1 MVTLGNR
8 AISINNSA
16 INNMNIAT
24 SEPSLYRLTQ
34 DLDVPLVSL
43 SVGAETLRSYVSA
56 IVELLIEKQLRAT
69 VWIKLPQ
76 TKSWLDRVKRLQL
89 EGNAE
94 RIFICSGQKN
104 HPALS
109 LRKDNRGL
117 TPIIPIKLKKNAILQ
132 RESFLI
138 VRDAEFCSL
147 VLAQWQK
154 GRIQIDSTGKR
165 LQQPYI
171 EMVSSFDSG
180 AIAPVLSAVKDVSND
195 TSIKDEDFVLNRTTV
210 RSDLL
215 SELILKQISH
225 HEIVRNSLNSRS
237 KNDGV
242 SEVSSTVLGLPEGF
256 LNNLVQELRSPITH
270 MKTALSLLESKQVKG
285 EQRQRYLHLVSNE
298 CERQNSLVSGLLE
311 LLQLDSP
318 AEAEYLHLNDIV
330 PGIVSTY
337 QPLAKEKDIQLG
349 YTIPANLPLISCPRT
364 WFRQIIIN
372 LISNSLQFTPPKG
385 KVSVQ
390 ALLKNDR
397 EQIEILVTDTGVGIP
412 NKDINRIFEGFYRTK
427 STSNEVTGAGL
438 GLTLVQQLVQ
448 RCGGSISVT
457 SQVGKST
464 TFTILMP
471 VVPRELA

>member
-1 MVTLGNR
+1 
-8 AISINNSA
+8 
-16 INNMNIAT
+16 MNIAT

-34 DLDVPLVSL
+34 NLDEPLVSL

-56 IVELLIEKQLRAT
+56 IVELLIENQLRAT

-76 TKSWLDRVKRLQL
+76 TKSWLTQVKRLQL

-94 RIFICSGQKN
+94 RIFICSSQKK
-104 HPALS
+104 HPVSALNN
-109 LRKDNRGL
+109 NRGS
-117 TPIIPIKLKKNAILQ
+117 TPIIPIKFQKNTVLQ

-138 VRDAEFCSL
+138 VRDVEFCSL

-154 GRIQIDSTGKR
+154 SKIEIDSTGKR

-171 EMVSSFDSG
+171 KMVSSFDSQ
-180 AIAPVLSAVKDVSND
+180 AIAPVLAAVKDVSND
-195 TSIKDEDFVLNRTTV
+195 VSIKGEDFVLNRTIV

-215 SELILKQISH
+215 SELILKQINH
-225 HEIVRNSLNSRS
+225 HQIVRDSLNSKS
-237 KNDGV
+237 KSDRIT
-242 SEVSSTVLGLPEGF
+242 ELSSTVLGLQEGF

-270 MKTALSLLESKQVKG
+270 MKTALSLLESKQIKG

-298 CERQNSLVSGLLE
+298 CDRQNSLVSGLLE

-337 QPLAKEKDIQLG
+337 QPLAQEKEIQLG

-385 KVSVQ
+385 KVFVQ
-390 ALLKNDR
+390 ASSKNDG
-397 EQIEILVTDTGVGIP
+397 EHLEILVTDTGIGIP
-412 NKDINRIFEGFYRTK
+412 NKDIHRIFEGFYRTK
-427 STSNEVTGAGL
+427 STSNQVTGAGL

-471 VVPRELA
+471 AVPRELV